1 MKKKLFLILQ
11 SVLCAALAL
20 WLSAGALE
28 IYREGAARKAADPL
42 SWIYTPEAVAAA
54 LRPVLPLLL
63 IVLVLTAAGLILGV
77 RDEGAERPVKDS
89 AYRRDRAAAPAASVR
104 WLRPVLLLLALAL
117 IAAGVLNGSARDV
130 FGKAVKICTECV
142 GLG

>member
-11 SVLCAALAL
+11 SVLCLALAL
-20 WLSAGALE
+20 GLAAGTLG
-28 IYREGAARKAADPL
+28 IYREGSARQAADPL

-63 IVLVLTAAGLILGV
+63 IVLLLSALGLVLGI
-77 RDEGAERPVKDS
+77 RDENAETPGKRGACPRHP
-89 AYRRDRAAAPAASVR
+89 RAVPR
-104 WLRPVLLLLALAL
+104 WLRPALLVLALAL
-117 IAAGVLNGSARDV
+117 IAAGVFNGSAREV